1 MRAELTVTQRLNI
14 GNAFTP
20 SAPIGESGMFAG
32 RLSQIG
38 HVIDAVA
45 RKGQH
50 AIVYGEQG
58 TGKTSFVNV
67 LAEILSG
74 EVSPVLSLRAS
85 AHGSDTYSSL
95 WRKVFAEASFTEPQP
110 GTRFGADTGSSLGG
124 QVDAL
129 GQDIYPDVVRRLLE
143 QMADGN
149 LLIVII
155 DEFDRLSR
163 EVTSLFADTI
173 KVLTDRAVAVTII
186 LVGTADSAEALI
198 PEHSSIERSL
208 VQIPLPRM
216 SRAEISEVV
225 TKGVQRLEMTI
236 ADDALSRIVL
246 LAQGLPHFAQ
256 LLGYHGALDVCA
268 SNATEIGIDH
278 IRSATEKAVENT
290 ESSIVAAYNKAV
302 TSYRKDNMFK
312 QVLLACAL
320 ATTDDLGF
328 FPAVAVCHPMSE
340 LMGKR
345 YEIPSFARHLKEFAE
360 MERGRV
366 LERVGK
372 ERKFRYR
379 FRNPLMQP
387 YVIMR
392 GLSSERIGQETLRRL
407 AEMVNRSPDND
418 FQGGG
423 S

>member
-1 MRAELTVTQRLNI
+1 LRAELTVTQRLKI
-14 GNAFTP
+14 GRAFTP
-20 SAPIGESGMFAG
+20 SAPIGETGMFAG
-32 RLSQIG
+32 RLNQIG
-38 HVIDAVA
+38 RVIEAVA
-45 RKGQH
+45 QKGQH

-67 LAEILSG
+67 LDGILSD
-74 EVSPVLSLRAS
+74 EESSVLSLRAS
-85 AHGSDTYSSL
+85 AHSSDTYSSL
-95 WRKVFAEASFTEPQP
+95 WRKIFAETSFTGMGP
-110 GTRFGADTGSSLGG
+110 GTRFGATTGSPFGSQLGPL
-124 QVDAL
+124 DK
-129 GQDIYPDVVRRLLE
+129 DITPDDVRRLLE
-143 QMADGN
+143 RLAGGY
-149 LLIVII
+149 LLIVIV
-155 DEFDRLSR
+155 DEFGRLNR
-163 EVTSLFADTI
+163 EVTSAFADTI

-186 LVGTADSAEALI
+186 LVGTADSAEGLI
-198 PEHSSIERSL
+198 PAHASIERSL

-216 SRAEISEVV
+216 SRAEISEIA
-225 TKGVQRLEMTI
+225 TKGVKRLDMTI
-236 ADDALSRIVL
+236 ADDALLRIVL

-256 LLGYHGALDVCA
+256 LLGYHGALNACA
-268 SNATEIGIDH
+268 NNARGIGIDH

-290 ESSIVAAYNKAV
+290 QSSIVTTYNKAV

-328 FPAVAVCHPMSE
+328 FPAVAVCRPMSE
-340 LMGKR
+340 LMGKQ

-360 MERGRV
+360 MDRGRV

-407 AEMVNRSPDND
+407 AETVNRSPDND
-418 FQGGG
+418 FQAGGL
-423 S
+423 